1 MQAPVSI
8 FLRGRMLCQYDPL
21 KIYTDFPLTVAD
33 EACIIFVIMYVHT
46 DIYVVLVGKK
56 NIEEVSL

>member
-1 MQAPVSI
+1 MT
-8 FLRGRMLCQYDPL
+8 PL